1 MKTATGLNI
10 VHREVR
16 LKGSIVTRVDVYTD
30 KELEEI
36 TIWNKIQ
43 HFIDSL

>member
-10 VHREVR
+10 VQRKV
-16 LKGSIVTRVDVYTD
+16 GNFTRVDVYTD